1 MYDGTTRVKKGVQPD
16 YSPQTAA
23 NDISRPLSIDSSNS
37 VYLPSEAGIE
47 LDVRFSDPVPSHFRF
62 NSYDMQHAPLLVEC
76 MEGMGVSE
84 MYMDSS
90 GDLSQK
96 DEMQTPGSWDSCPEH
111 PSTTGTHPAPATP
124 SPRRTV
130 SNFNRPSITSGP
142 ISLRSSHSPL
152 PSRFRPLTHPRSNLL
167 TLSHTPVVGTRL
179 QHPHSPLHTSCV
191 PEPQVWL
198 LPALA

>member
-47 LDVRFSDPVPSHFRF
+47 LEVRFSDPVPSHFRF

-96 DEMQTPGSWDSCPEH
+96 DEM
-111 PSTTGTHPAPATP
+111 
-124 SPRRTV
+124 
-130 SNFNRPSITSGP
+130 
-142 ISLRSSHSPL
+142 
-152 PSRFRPLTHPRSNLL
+152 
-167 TLSHTPVVGTRL
+167 
-179 QHPHSPLHTSCV
+179 
-191 PEPQVWL
+191 
-198 LPALA
+198 